1 MNAASATHDDSPTTA
16 TPAWCTFLSGSDQS
30 GVTQPIAPARSRRS
44 GGLAPWKV
52 KRLAQHVERHLDRSL
67 ETEELAKV
75 AGLSLFH
82 FSREFRTSFGVPP
95 HRYVIQERI
104 GRAKRLM
111 IGTDHSITE
120 IAAECGLAD
129 QAHLTKLF
137 KRFSGETPG
146 VWRRAHKNPQSINFL
161 ATGRHLRAPTA

>member
-1 MNAASATHDDSPTTA
+1 
-16 TPAWCTFLSGSDQS
+16 
-30 GVTQPIAPARSRRS
+30 
-44 GGLAPWKV
+44 LAPWKV

-67 ETEELAKV
+67 ESEELAKV

-82 FSREFRTSFGVPP
+82 FSREFRNTFGVPP

-111 IGTDHSITE
+111 IGTDRSITE

-137 KRFSGETPG
+137 KRFNGETPG
-146 VWRRAHKNPQSINFL
+146 VWRRTHKTPHSMNFSP
-161 ATGRHLRAPTA
+161 TRRHLRAPTACE